1 MRLVVNNIRAERSGA
16 HPRLWENPIFTARRH
31 SMQQRFCTCGA
42 PVLVEYKLMSA
53 RPWETQFWRQ
63 EPLRQSIAACP
74 CCGRKLDI
82 HSLR

>member
-1 MRLVVNNIRAERSGA
+1 
-16 HPRLWENPIFTARRH
+16 
-31 SMQQRFCTCGA
+31 MQQRFCTCGA
-42 PVLVEYKLMSA
+42 PVLVEYKLLSA

-63 EPLRQSIAACP
+63 EPLRQNIAACP